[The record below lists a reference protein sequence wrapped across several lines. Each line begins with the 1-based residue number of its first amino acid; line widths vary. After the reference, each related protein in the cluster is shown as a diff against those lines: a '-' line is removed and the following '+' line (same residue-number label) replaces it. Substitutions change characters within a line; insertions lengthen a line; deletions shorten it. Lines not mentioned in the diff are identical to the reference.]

1 MNSKNAKP
9 LFLSIKDL
17 KEGQF
22 CQKKIHITDDLV
34 HDFILLT
41 QDQAAIHMDIDH
53 AHRMGFEKPVVH
65 GLLVGNGYS
74 KIMGMSLPGSNAI
87 LHKINFEMLYPVFVD
102 DHLTYKVEVSRIIMS
117 VNSIVLNLTAIN
129 QNGKLVNKGSAT
141 SVFQL

>member
-1 MNSKNAKP
+1 MTSKNAKP

-87 LHKINFEMLYPVFVD
+87 LHKINFEMLHPVFVD

>member
-1 MNSKNAKP
+1 MTSKNAKP

-41 QDQAAIHMDIDH
+41 QDQAAIHMDRDH
-53 AHRMGFEKPVVH
+53 ANRMGFKKPVVH